1 MFPHM
6 PFNIIMD
13 DLRHTHSLEVT
24 IENVLEGNIAVPS
37 VRVFRAFFL
46 YLKSAFVRVWG
57 DRAAFV
63 LLRTLKEM
71 VISSTNS
78 EFGTTLQDFFKNAL
92 NKIVMSLMSVFIP
105 DKYTA
110 KLSVQFLTPK

>member
-1 MFPHM
+1 
-6 PFNIIMD
+6 
-13 DLRHTHSLEVT
+13 
-24 IENVLEGNIAVPS
+24 
-37 VRVFRAFFL
+37 
-46 YLKSAFVRVWG
+46 
-57 DRAAFV
+57 
-63 LLRTLKEM
+63 M